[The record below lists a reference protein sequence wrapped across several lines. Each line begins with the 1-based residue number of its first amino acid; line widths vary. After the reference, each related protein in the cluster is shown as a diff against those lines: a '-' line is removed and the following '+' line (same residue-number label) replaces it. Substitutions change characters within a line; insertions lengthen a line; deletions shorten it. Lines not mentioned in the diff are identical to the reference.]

1 MPEKLNEKPKDT
13 IHQTKLVGSYLH
25 TKILESTTKR
35 LYLAS
40 YKSFWIKVFLKPK
53 HPKVD
58 VYFMRVKSS
67 YGASI
72 LVKSK
77 R

>member
-1 MPEKLNEKPKDT
+1 VPEKLNKKPKDAV
-13 IHQTKLVGSYLH
+13 HQTKLVGLYLH

-40 YKSFWIKVFLKPK
+40 YKWFWIKVFLKPK
-53 HPKVD
+53 HPKVE

-72 LVKSK
+72 LGKSK